1 MTDETRELNRLLQQT
16 TLRLARETA
25 ELQARPLS
33 QEIRTALGFALV
45 CISLGVSLAVGLTL
59 LGKVL

>member
-1 MTDETRELNRLLQQT
+1 MRDEDRELNRLLQQT

-33 QEIRTALGFALV
+33 HVIRPAIGFALG
-45 CISLGVSLAVGLTL
+45 CICLGISLAIGLTL
-59 LGKVL
+59 LGKAL